1 MLSRD
6 LSNEYLEKRRARAAA
21 GAERE
26 IRLPCQAYPLLF
38 VSDDTREWRTAASL
52 CDHCPIRQPCD
63 TLAYEVRPVLGVW
76 AGRLWDNGRP
86 VRSSGT
92 VPA

>member
-6 LSNEYLEKRRARAAA
+6 KSNEYLEKRRARAAA
-21 GAERE
+21 GPDRDVK
-26 IRLPCQAYPLLF
+26 LPCQAYPLLF

-52 CDHCPIRQPCD
+52 CEHCPIRQTCD
-63 TLAYEVRPVLGVW
+63 DLAHEVRPVLGVW

-86 VRSSGT
+86 LRGRAT
-92 VPA
+92 T